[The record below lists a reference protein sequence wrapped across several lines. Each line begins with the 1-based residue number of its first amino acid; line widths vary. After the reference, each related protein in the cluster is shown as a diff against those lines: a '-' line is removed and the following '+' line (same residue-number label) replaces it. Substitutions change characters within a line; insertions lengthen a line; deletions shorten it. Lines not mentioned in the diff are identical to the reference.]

1 MPLTRFLPKMKT
13 TIRTMTVPKSM
24 KNGGAPMLDAVAIH
38 TIEKTTAMAATIM
51 GISLL
56 CAMRDGW
63 YVT

>member
-1 MPLTRFLPKMKT
+1 MKT